1 MGWRQEEAEDGPSH
15 VTSTPQLS
23 RFSSQLSQDWWW
35 ERWPEV
41 SNRNCVEWKQWRTEK
56 KRFSSL
62 KCCWTRFGL
71 NFREEPLICVC
82 ASVPWMLRH
91 IAFRCPAGMW
101 VIACSLQCARSSTTI
116 WTGSSSDES
125 NYYTS
130 VERFCQMIPVDFASR
145 HVLLSDWS
153 GQWSYG
159 IV

>member
-62 KCCWTRFGL
+62 KCCWTRFGVNL
-71 NFREEPLICVC
+71 REEPLIY
-82 ASVPWMLRH
+82 
-91 IAFRCPAGMW
+91 PAGMW
-101 VIACSLQCARSSTTI
+101 VIACSLQCARSITTI